1 MAVARAIFFSDLSQ
15 PEGNLL
21 AATSRAAMDTQK
33 RMIDP
38 DELIYMRRGSVSILE
53 AIVVELPD
61 MFAAEGIRGS

>member
-1 MAVARAIFFSDLSQ
+1 
-15 PEGNLL
+15 
-21 AATSRAAMDTQK
+21 MDTQK

-38 DELIYMRRGSVSILE
+38 DVLIYMRRGSVSILE